1 MARPAASDAM
11 STLTICSPD
20 PNASRLEQTAAP
32 LQTGPISSEL
42 TRAVGAAGISLL
54 RELLQGRFGLR
65 QAFVFGSLARGGARP
80 DSDLD
85 IAVQADHPLSAD
97 QAATLIERRH
107 PAAGAALGLLRER
120 RRAWIG

>member
-1 MARPAASDAM
+1 M

-65 QAFVFGSLARGGARP
+65 QAFVFGSLARGASVP
-80 DSDLD
+80 
-85 IAVQADHPLSAD
+85 
-97 QAATLIERRH
+97 
-107 PAAGAALGLLRER
+107 RETR
-120 RRAWIG
+120 